1 MTPEQK
7 KKLYQQLCA
16 PFPPEAV
23 ERTNG
28 KQTGRGYDTAG
39 VKVQWIIDR
48 LNEAVGVGNWRVTRE
63 TFVQAATT
71 GSGRKIYEAW
81 SDVALQLGEWNG
93 DAFVT
98 CQWRGSRCSSMGRTT
113 RWSRS

>member
-1 MTPEQK
+1 MNPEQK

-16 PFPPEAV
+16 PFPREAV

-28 KQTGRGYDTAG
+28 KQTGRGYDAAG

-48 LNEAVGVGNWRVTRE
+48 LNEVVGVGNWRVTRE
-63 TFVQAATT
+63 TFVHAATT

-93 DAFVT
+93 DASREPRT
-98 CQWRGSRCSSMGRTT
+98 CA
-113 RWSRS
+113 